1 MRSFLKACHMN
12 CGACGACEI
21 CGTPNIIRLHDIY
34 KNCAVVMLV
43 LINQK
48 KSKRGRMA
56 EDF

>member
-1 MRSFLKACHMN
+1 MN

-21 CGTPNIIRLHDIY
+21 CGTPNIIKLHDIY